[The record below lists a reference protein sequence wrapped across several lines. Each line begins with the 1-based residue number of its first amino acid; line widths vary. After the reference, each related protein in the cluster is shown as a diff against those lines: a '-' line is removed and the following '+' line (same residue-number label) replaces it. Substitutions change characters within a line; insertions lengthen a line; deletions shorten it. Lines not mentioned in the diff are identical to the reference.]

1 MGGVVDTISN
11 VIGGAANAVGNVVG
25 GIGNVVGNVVGS
37 VADKLNPKTIAAI
50 IYFASTGDPS
60 ALLAETGSAIEAE
73 NVLSSLGK
81 EGFMDLLSTYG
92 SDAAAS
98 GEIMGGFEPVIN
110 VGNLYNAELG
120 SGNVLESLG
129 SQFDI
134 NDALNAGDYAQT
146 GIGNEVSQFDINDA
160 LNAGDYAQTGIGN
173 EVSNEQ
179 AQSIWDQIQSEWNQ
193 MEPYPG
199 EDGSTATGGT
209 NWGNILQNVGNAVGS
224 GSDVLGGILANAGK
238 AATSPLGLAGLY
250 AGLSL
255 RDQQRI
261 NDAALGSFNAY
272 QTGKAGKKQQFT
284 TGQGLPSLN
293 ITQGG
298 VPLTS
303 APVRTAANTVV
314 RPGRADGGSMSNML
328 GEYMNLN
335 SAMRNYKMRSRGGVV

>member
-1 MGGVVDTISN
+1 MGGAVDFVGDI
-11 VIGGAANAVGNVVG
+11 VGGAADAVGDVVG
-25 GIGNVVGNVVGS
+25 GIGDVVGDVVGS
-37 VADKLNPKTIAAI
+37 VADNLNPATIAAI
-50 IYFASTGDPS
+50 IYFATTGDPS
-60 ALLAETGSAIEAE
+60 ALLAEEGSAIAAE
-73 NVLSSLGK
+73 EVLSSLGE

-92 SDAAAS
+92 SDAAAA

-120 SGNVLESLG
+120 SGNILESLG
-129 SQFDI
+129 
-134 NDALNAGDYAQT
+134 
-146 GIGNEVSQFDINDA
+146 SQFDINDA

-179 AQSIWDQIQSEWNQ
+179 AQSIWDQIQSQWNQ

-298 VPLTS
+298 VPLAS
-303 APVRTAANTVV
+303 APIRTAANTVV

-335 SAMRNYKMRSRGGVV
+335 SAMRNYKMRSKGGVV

>member
-1 MGGVVDTISN
+1 MGGAVDFVGDI
-11 VIGGAANAVGNVVG
+11 VGGAADAVGDVVG
-25 GIGNVVGNVVGS
+25 GIGDVVGDVVGS
-37 VADKLNPKTIAAI
+37 VADNLNPATIAAI
-50 IYFASTGDPS
+50 IYFATTGDPS
-60 ALLAETGSAIEAE
+60 ALLAEEGSAIAAE
-73 NVLSSLGK
+73 EVLSSLGE

-92 SDAAAS
+92 SDAAAA
-98 GEIMGGFEPVIN
+98 GEVMGGFEPVIN

-129 SQFDI
+129 
-134 NDALNAGDYAQT
+134 
-146 GIGNEVSQFDINDA
+146 SQFDINDA

-224 GSDVLGGILANAGK
+224 GSDVLGGILANAAK

>member
-11 VIGGAANAVGNVVG
+11 VIGGAADAVGDVVG
-25 GIGNVVGNVVGS
+25 GIGNVVSNL
-37 VADKLNPKTIAAI
+37 KPTTIASI
-50 IYFASTGDPS
+50 VYFATTGDPS
-60 ALLAETGSAIEAE
+60 ALLAEEGSAIAAE
-73 NVLSSLGK
+73 KVLADLG
-81 EGFMDLLSTYG
+81 EQGFMDLLSTYG
-92 SDAAAS
+92 SDAAAA
-98 GEIMGGFEPVIN
+98 GEVMGGFEPVIN

-129 SQFDI
+129 
-134 NDALNAGDYAQT
+134 
-146 GIGNEVSQFDINDA
+146 SQFDINDA

-335 SAMRNYKMRSRGGVV
+335 SAMRNYKMRSKGGVI

>member
-1 MGGVVDTISN
+1 MGGAVDFVGDI
-11 VIGGAANAVGNVVG
+11 VGGAADAVGDVVG
-25 GIGNVVGNVVGS
+25 GIGDVVGS
-37 VADKLNPKTIAAI
+37 VADNLNPATIAAI

-60 ALLAETGSAIEAE
+60 ALLAEEGSAIAAE
-73 NVLSSLGK
+73 EVLSSLGE

-92 SDAAAS
+92 SDAAAA
-98 GEIMGGFEPVIN
+98 GEVMGGFEPVIN

-129 SQFDI
+129 
-134 NDALNAGDYAQT
+134 
-146 GIGNEVSQFDINDA
+146 SQFDINDA

-284 TGQGLPSLN
+284 TNQGLPSLN

-335 SAMRNYKMRSRGGVV
+335 SAMRNYKMRSRGGAV